1 MHSTHTDRPHHTRKW
16 PHALDALQL
25 ALQLKHEEG
34 HCVGGKEVRQVEGD
48 GRKGNLQKHEG
59 KREVGGEHAN
69 ARRTTGGYHTRWGR
83 QAMAR
88 LVVWFAVV
96 LVAAAE
102 GRMPP
107 PGEMA
112 RSTGVGGKQ
121 VSSASASSSAL
132 NMNGATDPTNGVSG
146 GESKKKGV
154 VVGQMRTPPHAAPGT
169 TIRFKQEYAA
179 ASSKKGAV
187 NGARNG
193 DAIQGGAGGCDMCG
207 ANSPC
212 PLNCNPPVTGPRAG
226 AGMRFKAATSE
237 SASTS
242 GTPYT
247 KALQGTK
254 FRFDA
259 SELLA
264 STSEHQKQGTKAFRF
279 AHQGTERSQSGYKST
294 YNAKSG
300 STTMKSGGGG
310 GMMGGGSMK
319 GGMMGGGMM
328 GGMGM
333 GGGFANPYPQYT
345 YNMGYMFNQQW
356 RRQIP
361 WQRQQQGLGAYP

>member
-1 MHSTHTDRPHHTRKW
+1 
-16 PHALDALQL
+16 
-25 ALQLKHEEG
+25 
-34 HCVGGKEVRQVEGD
+34 
-48 GRKGNLQKHEG
+48 
-59 KREVGGEHAN
+59 
-69 ARRTTGGYHTRWGR
+69 
-83 QAMAR
+83 MAR
-88 LVVWFAVV
+88 LVVWFTVV

-187 NGARNG
+187 NGQGARAARSANG

-247 KALQGTK
+247 NAL
-254 FRFDA
+254 
-259 SELLA
+259 
-264 STSEHQKQGTKAFRF
+264 QGTKAFRF
-279 AHQGTERSQSGYKST
+279 AQQGSERSQSGYKST

-319 GGMMGGGMM
+319 GGMMGGGSMKGGMM
-328 GGMGM
+328 GGGMMGGIGM

>member
-1 MHSTHTDRPHHTRKW
+1 
-16 PHALDALQL
+16 
-25 ALQLKHEEG
+25 
-34 HCVGGKEVRQVEGD
+34 
-48 GRKGNLQKHEG
+48 
-59 KREVGGEHAN
+59 
-69 ARRTTGGYHTRWGR
+69 
-83 QAMAR
+83 MAR
-88 LVVWFAVV
+88 LVVWFTVV

-187 NGARNG
+187 NGHQGARAARSANG

-247 KALQGTK
+247 NALQGTK

-319 GGMMGGGMM
+319 GGMMGGGSMKGGMMGGGMM